1 MKKNYLFLLLSFFT
15 LISVLSCTVDEK
27 KGLIVISNSSAG
39 KVELNLNLTKKSN
52 VSVARGVKHDL
63 WFFQPESGHISCSK
77 AELLMIA
84 AGYDRASGENYYSDK
99 SDCTFKQ
106 GYRYEIKLVNLYLQ
120 PGIVNYSG
128 LNNLIL
134 VVEPGIK
141 VGGDSSD
148 PDYLHYPGK

>member
-1 MKKNYLFLLLSFFT
+1 MKKSYILLLS
-15 LISVLSCTVDEK
+15 LIILIFVLSCAVDAE

-39 KVELNLNLTKKSN
+39 KVDLKFNLTKKSN
-52 VSVARGVKHDL
+52 VSIAKGVKHDL
-63 WFFQPESGHISCSK
+63 WFFQPESGEISCSK
-77 AELLMIA
+77 AELIMIA
-84 AGYDRASGENYYSDK
+84 AGYDRANGENYYSDK
-99 SDCTFKQ
+99 SSCSFKQ

-141 VGGDSSD
+141 VGGDSID